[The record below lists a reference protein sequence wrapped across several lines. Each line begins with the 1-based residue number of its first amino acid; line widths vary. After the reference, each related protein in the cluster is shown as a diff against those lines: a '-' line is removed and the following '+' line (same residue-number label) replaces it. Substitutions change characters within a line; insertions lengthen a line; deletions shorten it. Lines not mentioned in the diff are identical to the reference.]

1 MREIRLAESAGFCF
15 GVQRS
20 VEMAEKLMAEQGSC
34 CSLGELIHNE
44 DVVER
49 LKAQGLRVIASPEEA
64 ADGEHVIIRAH
75 GVAKSVYDRLAQR
88 GAIVTDASCPKV

>member
-64 ADGEHVIIRAH
+64 AEG
-75 GVAKSVYDRLAQR
+75 
-88 GAIVTDASCPKV
+88 GARDHPRPRRCRRRV